1 MQTMVDTI
9 IFKFKKRITST
20 DKKFVRDAVFRL
32 IHLEKAN
39 LVRHRGAKRN
49 IDVSHTDA
57 TAKVKRSKS
66 DTESAKKVRFI
77 MKYSPL
83 PKFGSG
89 PVSIL
94 EGHFRLKFIDQTF
107 GSLSAVLAFAYGRER
122 RSRPRTRN
130 H

>member
-1 MQTMVDTI
+1 MQTMVDTLI
-9 IFKFKKRITST
+9 SKFKKRITST
-20 DKKFVRDAVFRL
+20 DKKFVRDAVLRL

-39 LVRHRGAKRN
+39 LERHRGAKRN

-66 DTESAKKVRFI
+66 DTESARKVRFI
-77 MKYSPL
+77 MKYSQL

-94 EGHFRLKFIDQTF
+94 EKHF
-107 GSLSAVLAFAYGRER
+107 
-122 RSRPRTRN
+122 
-130 H
+130 